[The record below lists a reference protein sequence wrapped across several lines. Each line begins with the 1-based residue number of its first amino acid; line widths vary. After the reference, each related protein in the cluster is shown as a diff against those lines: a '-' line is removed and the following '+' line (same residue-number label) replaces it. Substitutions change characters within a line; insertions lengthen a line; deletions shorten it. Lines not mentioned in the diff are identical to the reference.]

1 MRRASL
7 AVLNIALYSARMASG
22 EQSKSEVI
30 ARLRRRILIL
40 EAEVAE
46 LRSTINPTEG
56 SSHERARKA
65 EIFIAELL
73 DCEFAPHVARH
84 DLHSTKSG
92 IKFEIK
98 FSSLT
103 SPKPSTS
110 IRYWTWT
117 SILGDEKGKIF
128 DRLILVGKTNPKY
141 QAAYADPNSPFV
153 LFDLS
158 FSDASSLTSKHGD
171 IQLNTNPNGLRKAES
186 KLLYAKHQ
194 VTRKQLCQLYR
205 MA

>member
-1 MRRASL
+1 MASL
-7 AVLNIALYSARMASG
+7 AVLNIASYSARMVNG

-30 ARLRRRILIL
+30 ARLRTRILML

-46 LRSTINPTEG
+46 LRSTIKPTEG
-56 SSHERARKA
+56 SHEKARRA

-73 DCEFAPHVARH
+73 GCQIAGHVARH
-84 DLHSTKSG
+84 DLVSTKSG

-103 SPKPSTS
+103 FPKPS
-110 IRYWTWT
+110 IQYWIWT

-128 DRLILVGKTNPKY
+128 DRLILVGETNPKY

-158 FSDASSLTSKHGD
+158 FSDASSLMSKHGD
-171 IQLNTNPNGLRKAES
+171 IQLNTNPNGLRKPES
-186 KLLYAKHQ
+186 KLLYAKHR
-194 VTRKQLCQLYR
+194 VTREQLCQLYG